1 VSIAG
6 DRGRSARARG
16 APDGIGDADVARI
29 LIADDDEAIR
39 WLVRRAIE
47 SSGDRLKVVA
57 EAVDGTEA
65 VRAWRE
71 SQPDLIVLDHDMPG
85 LTGTEVAGIILG
97 ERPEQAIV
105 IFSGFATSPDVAAV
119 VDLGVRAVV
128 DKSRLT
134 ELPSLIR
141 HTLSPTISIAGRED
155 RAV

>member
-1 VSIAG
+1 
-6 DRGRSARARG
+6 
-16 APDGIGDADVARI
+16 VARI
-29 LIADDDEAIR
+29 LIADDNEEIR
-39 WLVRRAIE
+39 WLLRRAIE
-47 SSGDRLKVVA
+47 SAGVGLKVVA
-57 EAVDGTEA
+57 EAVDGTSA
-65 VRAWRE
+65 VQAWRE

-97 ERPEQAIV
+97 EQPDQAIV